1 TYYASPGFYKEQLCL
16 GGTCVTRTV
25 LVPADDVYSREITGD
40 YNVKAYGAVGNG
52 STDDATAIQAAID
65 ACQTQVTS
73 LSEAGTI
80 FFPPGRYVVDS
91 TITWKSCHLVGSMP
105 NNSVRIFWGGSAG
118 GTMFTKDAA
127 LPGGTSFG
135 LMEGLN
141 LRGDLGGGNEP
152 ATFIDLTAGS
162 VDKFLQLS
170 RVHFQSS
177 SGDAIK
183 VATWVNLHWTDLRW
197 DNIGGYAI
205 RLTPV
210 LGQNLSTFSLD
221 RFTYDHSRASGPAN
235 GFILVDNTVN
245 SSNLGTFAIK
255 NGRIEV
261 NTAWTGD
268 QAIFTVKKPNA
279 GPNSRTVGLS
289 LIGMTYQDNIAM
301 ASDVLAFQDT
311 SGATTSCESLI
322 ILNSRF
328 QGLSAVLGGDQDATS
343 QVDLPT
349 GAQFG
354 EVIFCTG
361 APQYG
366 LVQSTWRRALNNEY
380 AIRVRVG
387 ADVDNRFAIRAD
399 GQHQWG
405 DGTAAFDIGL
415 FRSAANTLQLAS
427 GDKLHLQDEL
437 ELDGDLNH
445 DGTNVGFFGVAP
457 APRPSATDEIKSA
470 LALLGLL
477 VDGSASPLN
486 LDAGL
491 LTAGGVVATTGAV
504 EYADAPTLAAS
515 TTPSVTG
522 GNLFLTANTASITDF
537 TGEQNGQIIILL
549 CEADTTT
556 SLVDSTP
563 LFLNGT
569 FTCTAD
575 DTITLISNGTV
586 WYEISR
592 STN

>member
-1 TYYASPGFYKEQLCL
+1 MRFLVKI
-16 GGTCVTRTV
+16 TREDNGAKV
-25 LVPADDVYSREITGD
+25 YINEDDLE
-40 YNVKAYGAVGNG
+40 
-52 STDDATAIQAAID
+52 
-65 ACQTQVTS
+65 
-73 LSEAGTI
+73 
-80 FFPPGRYVVDS
+80 
-91 TITWKSCHLVGSMP
+91 
-105 NNSVRIFWGGSAG
+105 
-118 GTMFTKDAA
+118 TMFTKDAV
-127 LPGGTSFG
+127 LPGGTAFA

-162 VDKFLQLS
+162 VDNFLLLS
-170 RVHFQSS
+170 RLHFQSS

-183 VATWVNLHWTDLRW
+183 VATWVNLHWIDLRW
-197 DNIGGYAI
+197 DDIGGYAI
-205 RLTPV
+205 RLTPA
-210 LGQNLSTFSLD
+210 LGQNLSTFVLD

-235 GFILVDNTVN
+235 GFILVDNTAN

-405 DGTAAFDIGL
+405 DGTAAFDIAL

-445 DGTNVGFFGVAP
+445 DGTNVGFYGVAP
-457 APRPSATDEIKSA
+457 ATRPGTTDDIKDG
-470 LALLGLL
+470 LTTLGLL
-477 VDGSASPLN
+477 AGTSATPLN
-486 LDAGL
+486 LDGGL
-491 LTAGGVVATTGAV
+491 LTAGGVVATAGV
-504 EYADAPTLAAS
+504 IEYTDAPTLAAS

-522 GNLFLTANTASITDF
+522 GNLFLTNSTASITDF
-537 TGEQNGQIIILL
+537 TGEQNGQVIILL

-563 LFLNGT
+563 LFLSAA
-569 FTCTAD
+569 FTCGAD
-575 DTITLISNGTV
+575 DTISLISNGTV
-586 WYEISR
+586 WYELSR
-592 STN
+592 SVN